1 MVIFVDGSVTGNP
14 GGLVG
19 FGWHCVETGDE
30 SCGVAYQGG
39 DSATN
44 NASEWMAAAAA
55 LIYVLGQYYDITDT
69 VTIRSDSEL
78 LVNQLNGVWRVKHA
92 NLKPIAAIVNLLIEE
107 LESRNMT
114 VVAEWVPRDQNRI
127 ADALSRQ
134 TVKSL
139 LKERRAMTL
148 REQADE

>member
-1 MVIFVDGSVTGNP
+1 MVIFVDGSVSSNP
-14 GGLVG
+14 GGIVG
-19 FGWHCVETGDE
+19 YGWHCVETGDE
-30 SCGVAYQGG
+30 GMGVAYQGG
-39 DSATN
+39 ESATN
-44 NASEWMAAAAA
+44 NASEWMSAAAA
-55 LIYVLGQYYDITDT
+55 LIYVLGQYYDVKDE

-78 LVNQLNGVWRVKHA
+78 LVNQLNGLWRVKHS

-139 LKERRAMTL
+139 LK
-148 REQADE
+148 

>member
-1 MVIFVDGSVTGNP
+1 MGY
-14 GGLVG
+14 
-19 FGWHCVETGDE
+19 GWHCVETGDE
-30 SCGVAYQGG
+30 GMGVAYQGG
-39 DSATN
+39 ESATN
-44 NASEWMAAAAA
+44 NASEWMSAAAA
-55 LIYVLGQYYDITDT
+55 LIYVLGQYYDVKDE

-78 LVNQLNGVWRVKHA
+78 LVNQLNGLWRVKHS
-92 NLKPIAAIVNLLIEE
+92 NLKPIAAIVNLLVEE